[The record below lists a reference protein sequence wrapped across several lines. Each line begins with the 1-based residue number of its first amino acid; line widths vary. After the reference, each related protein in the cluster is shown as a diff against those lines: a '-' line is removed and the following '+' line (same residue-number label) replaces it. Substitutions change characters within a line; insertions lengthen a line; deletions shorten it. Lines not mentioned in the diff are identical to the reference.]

1 MFSTSGRLAP
11 ESIDCVKVFSAGS
24 ASLMRADCCHGA
36 MRACCQR
43 STVPGPLS
51 VAPDR
56 RSGPQQNLQ
65 RHASAGFCAVRGGKK
80 GPAAVGPAIPSPAA
94 PAPATH
100 GLDQRA
106 LRHVQSASPLRPPK
120 PVQAGGHD
128 GSNAA
133 SPAQPPARQRGPVC
147 QSGHIAKGPAACR
160 RGCGS
165 RGNCGRPS
173 HSGDAACRSASSMR
187 KWLP

>member
-11 ESIDCVKVFSAGS
+11 ASIDCVKVFSAGS
-24 ASLMRADCCHGA
+24 ASSMRADCCHGA

-80 GPAAVGPAIPSPAA
+80 GPAAVGPALPSPAA

-106 LRHVQSASPLRPPK
+106 LRHVQSASPLRPPIASSSRWSRWFECSQPRTTTCSTTWPCL
-120 PVQAGGHD
+120 PVW
-128 GSNAA
+128 
-133 SPAQPPARQRGPVC
+133 PYRQR
-147 QSGHIAKGPAACR
+147 
-160 RGCGS
+160 
-165 RGNCGRPS
+165 
-173 HSGDAACRSASSMR
+173 SSS
-187 KWLP
+187 LP